1 MKQPTLYLLLLFFLL
16 NGYSGYGSNTVDP
29 FPPDWSCDLQFTEA
43 IAENPNTI
51 RIPFTVIGRL
61 ITFQAKI
68 ESIEGT
74 FILDTG
80 AERLLLNKNYFKG
93 SRLLSGKSSYGSSG
107 KVSKVWQKTVD
118 TLHWDNL
125 KLESVAAHVID
136 LSHIEQKRKTR
147 IVGILGYEVLKEY
160 ELFLD
165 YPSKQIVLSKLN
177 SKGFRI
183 EADAF
188 VERPID
194 SLDFRLAK
202 HAIIIEGHVQGIQL
216 QFNLDTGAE
225 LNLIDRNVNRE
236 ILNNFKMLKRV
247 KLVGVGQ
254 KEIEVMAGIMNGVKC
269 GILPN
274 YGMRTLLTSLDE
286 ISDTFGTKIDGVL
299 GFEFLRSKR
308 TLINYKRKKL
318 YFFDLVRP

>member
-1 MKQPTLYLLLLFFLL
+1 MKQPIPYLLLLLFSISCLFAH
-16 NGYSGYGSNTVDP
+16 GSSTIDP
-29 FPPDWSCDLQFTEA
+29 FPPDLSCDLEFTEA

-51 RIPFTVIGRL
+51 RIPFTLIGRL

-68 ESIEGT
+68 ESVEGT

-107 KVSKVWQKTVD
+107 KVNKVWQKTVD

-125 KLESVAAHVID
+125 KLDNVAAHVID

-147 IVGILGYEVLKEY
+147 VIGILGYEVLKNY

-165 YPSKQIVLSKLN
+165 YPSKQIVLTKLN
-177 SKGFRI
+177 QNGYRI

-188 VERPID
+188 VEKPID
-194 SLDFRLAK
+194 SLDFKLAK
-202 HAIIIEGHVQGIQL
+202 HAIIIEGHVQGIPL
-216 QFNLDTGAE
+216 KFNLDTGAE
-225 LNLIDRNVNRE
+225 LNLIDRNIKRDV
-236 ILNNFKMLKRV
+236 LNNFKMLKRV

-254 KEIEVMAGIMNGVKC
+254 KEVEVMAGIMNGVKC

-286 ISDTFGTKIDGVL
+286 ISNTFGTKIDGVL